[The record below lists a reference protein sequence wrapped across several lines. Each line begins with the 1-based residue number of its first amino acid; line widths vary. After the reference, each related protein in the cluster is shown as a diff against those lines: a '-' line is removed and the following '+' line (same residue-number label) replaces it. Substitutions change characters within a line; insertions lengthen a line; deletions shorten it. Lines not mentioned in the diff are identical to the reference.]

1 LGREKLEQL
10 FEEQGVEFFRYQLEK
25 FADEVK
31 MRIENA
37 PGGHVLVVKVRTIGE
52 EKKPFLSYIP
62 DPMAE

>member
-1 LGREKLEQL
+1 
-10 FEEQGVEFFRYQLEK
+10 
-25 FADEVK
+25 

-62 DPMAE
+62 EPTAE